1 MFVAVTGGLTLDEPG
16 TDLGLALAVASSYRS
31 RPVLE
36 GTLAVGE
43 VSLSGELRR
52 VSRVEARVREAA
64 ALGFR
69 RAAVPA
75 MQAADARTEGIE
87 VVPVATVREAI
98 GEAAGREGRGSR
110 APGPRAAPRR
120 RSGAGRDAPRR
131 SCCARGGASGSARAS
146 RRRWRRSPAGRSFL
160 WGLEALERCAA
171 VDGIV
176 VVGPVRR
183 LQDVLAA
190 TGFAPGKVVA
200 WTEGGRARQDSVA
213 RGLRA
218 LPPGFDLVA
227 VHDSARALVTPAL
240 VARVVADA
248 VTHGAAIAAVPL
260 EDTLKRASLGR
271 IEDTV
276 PRAALW
282 RAQTPQ
288 VFRREWLEAAHGAPP
303 PRPAGRA
310 PRSPTTRC
318 WWRRWATR
326 CSSPRAIRS
335 NFKITTAQDLAL
347 AGAWLARRE
356 G

>member
-1 MFVAVTGGLTLDEPG
+1 MTTAAILLCAGRGER
-16 TDLGLALAVASSYRS
+16 LGAGVEKALA
-31 RPVLE
+31 PL
-36 GTLAVGE
+36 
-43 VSLSGELRR
+43 
-52 VSRVEARVREAA
+52 
-64 ALGFR
+64 
-69 RAAVPA
+69 
-75 MQAADARTEGIE
+75 
-87 VVPVATVREAI
+87 
-98 GEAAGREGRGSR
+98 AGR
-110 APGPRAAPRR
+110 PL
-120 RSGAGRDAPRR
+120 
-131 SCCARGGASGSARAS
+131 
-146 RRRWRRSPAGRSFL
+146 FL
-160 WGLEALERCAA
+160 WSLEALERCTA

-176 VVGPVRR
+176 VVGPVRK

-190 TGFAPGKVVA
+190 TGFGPGKVVA

-218 LPPGFDLVA
+218 LPAGFDLVA
-227 VHDSARALVTPAL
+227 VHDSARALVSPGL

-288 VFRREWLEAAHGAPP
+288 VFRREWLEAAHGAP
-303 PRPAGRA
+303 AGGG
-310 PRSPTTRC
+310 RS
-318 WWRRWATR
+318 
-326 CSSPRAIRS
+326 AITDDAVLVEAQGHPVFITEGDAL

-356 G
+356 D